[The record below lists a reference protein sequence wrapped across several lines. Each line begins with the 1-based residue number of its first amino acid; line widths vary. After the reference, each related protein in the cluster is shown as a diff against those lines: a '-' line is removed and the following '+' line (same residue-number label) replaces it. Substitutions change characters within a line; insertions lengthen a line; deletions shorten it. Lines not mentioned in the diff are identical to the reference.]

1 MSNCCFKMIGHSL
14 CEINQF
20 THNPL
25 ISNLIFYHFPSW
37 FWIMLSCDSHHR
49 TIRRQ
54 NPPAWLSFVG
64 SIAQTS
70 FCASVLC
77 FSSCA
82 SLFVSLPS
90 FPFCLSEHAISVT
103 GHRKRWI
110 WGKDFRYFSTFSQ
123 FNLLDS
129 HKKKKNG
136 RGRCF
141 SGTNRAFNRF
151 CFFIQRYRLP
161 SIESLDIPECIPV
174 SKDTRHGQWLRRRRL
189 DGALNRV
196 PVGFY
201 QKVWKI
207 LQKVGLHRDMSELHV
222 YWSWDVQVAS
232 WNKFKDSKAHWWGVK
247 CTFTLILARSEVE

>member
-1 MSNCCFKMIGHSL
+1 MSNCCSKMIGHSL

-37 FWIMLSCDSHHR
+37 FWIMLSCDCHHR
-49 TIRRQ
+49 NIRRQ

-129 HKKKKNG
+129 HKKKKMVEGAVSPGQTELSIGFVFSFRGTDCRPSNLWTFLSVFPFLRIPGTANG
-136 RGRCF
+136 CAGGAWTERWTESQLVSTRKSGRSC
-141 SGTNRAFNRF
+141 
-151 CFFIQRYRLP
+151 
-161 SIESLDIPECIPV
+161 
-174 SKDTRHGQWLRRRRL
+174 RRL
-189 DGALNRV
+189 V
-196 PVGFY
+196 
-201 QKVWKI
+201 
-207 LQKVGLHRDMSELHV
+207 
-222 YWSWDVQVAS
+222 
-232 WNKFKDSKAHWWGVK
+232 
-247 CTFTLILARSEVE
+247 CTEICPSYMFTEVETYKLHLKTSSRIVRHIDGELNALSRWS